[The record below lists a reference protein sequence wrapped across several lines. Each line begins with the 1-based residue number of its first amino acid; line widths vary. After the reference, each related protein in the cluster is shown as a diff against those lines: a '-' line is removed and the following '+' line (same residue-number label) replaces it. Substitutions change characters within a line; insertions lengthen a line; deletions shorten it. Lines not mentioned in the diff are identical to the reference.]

1 MEAGGQ
7 VIGYL
12 KNNVMLDKKFLKAV
26 NKYNLF
32 HRKEKVL
39 VGVSGGPDSVALLY
53 LLYQYRKE
61 LRIYP
66 HVVHLHHGIR
76 GAAADRDAKYVEQL
90 ADKYSFPIAIKRVNV
105 PALAEK
111 GKKNLEEVGREARYD
126 FFAEAGR
133 RMGISKVVTAHT
145 ADDQA
150 ETYLMRLIRGAGA
163 RGLAAMQPV
172 TKLGSM
178 TIVRPLLS
186 AWRFEVEDYCHQH
199 DLKPH
204 IDHTNFLLQYLRNR
218 MRHELLPNLQKINPN
233 VKEVLVQS
241 AELAYEDERYF
252 ARIVEQLWE
261 RGKALR
267 VEELNKQEFSVLS
280 RLILKG
286 IEVAKGNLREIN
298 FGHILAI
305 IEKIEDLEAWE
316 LHLPGGLY
324 VLSDGRN
331 LSFTKKQQ
339 KVVRQK
345 KFRYEIKVPGV
356 TVVPEVKKRIKTFAV
371 RSGIK
376 FDTSEP
382 SVAYLDRAR
391 LGRKLF
397 VRNWREGDTFQPL
410 GMSGSK
416 KLSDFFIDQKV
427 PREERDRVLILT
439 DNKKIVWVAGHR
451 LDERA
456 KVSGNTERIL
466 GVKI

>member
-1 MEAGGQ
+1 
-7 VIGYL
+7 
-12 KNNVMLDKKFLKAV
+12 MLEKKFLKSVRKFA
-26 NKYNLF
+26 LF
-32 HRKEKVL
+32 HPKEKVL
-39 VGVSGGPDSVALLY
+39 VGVSGGADSVALLH
-53 LLYQYRKE
+53 LLYQYRRE
-61 LRIYP
+61 LRIFP
-66 HVVHLHHGIR
+66 HVVHLNHGIR

-111 GKKNLEEVGREARYD
+111 GRKNLEEAARNARYD
-126 FFAEAGR
+126 FFAEAGK
-133 RMGISKVVTAHT
+133 RMGIGKVVTAHT

-163 RGLAAMQPV
+163 RGLAAMKPE

-186 AWRFEVEDYCHQH
+186 AWRFEVEDYCRAH

-204 IDHTNFLLQYLRNR
+204 IDHTNFLMQYLRNR
-218 MRHELLPNLQKINPN
+218 MRHELLPNLEKINPN
-233 VKEVLVQS
+233 VKEALVQS

-252 ARIVEQLWE
+252 ARIVEQLWD
-261 RGKALR
+261 RGRALR

-286 IEVAKGNLREIN
+286 IEAAKGNLREIN
-298 FGHILAI
+298 FGHISAI
-305 IEKIEDLEAWE
+305 IEKIEDSEPWE
-316 LHLPGGLY
+316 LHLPGGLF

-331 LSFTKKQQ
+331 LSFTKKKQ
-339 KVVRQK
+339 KVVPQK
-345 KFRYEIKVPGV
+345 KFRYELKVPGV
-356 TVVPEVKKRIKTFAV
+356 TAVPEIGKRIKTFAV

-376 FDTSEP
+376 FGPGEP
-382 SVAYLDRAR
+382 KVAYLDRAQ

-416 KLSDFFIDQKV
+416 KLSDFFIDQKI
-427 PREERDRVLILT
+427 PREERGRVPILT
-439 DNKKIVWVAGHR
+439 DNKKIVWVIGHR

-456 KVSGNTERIL
+456 KVTDKTERIL